1 MRNFCTVFGSM
12 NQEIILYVS
21 FNRLSSFCK
30 SPCSTFGQPN
40 DGQNDGKLRQFVMDP
55 ETAPKNDSI
64 SEVTTMAKVSS
75 HYGDNIGSRLQV
87 AFYIRSN
94 LNGSNQGQIAGKWFD
109 PKKCVYVWRFPMKYS
124 QYNY

>member
-1 MRNFCTVFGSM
+1 M
-12 NQEIILYVS
+12 NQERILYVS
-21 FNRLSSFCK
+21 FNRLSSFWK
-30 SPCSTFGQPN
+30 SLCSTFGQPN

-87 AFYIRSN
+87 AFYTRSN
-94 LNGSNQGQIAGKWFD
+94 LMDLTKGKLQGNGSTLSVFMYGDFL
-109 PKKCVYVWRFPMKYS
+109 
-124 QYNY
+124 